1 MYNNLYEKYQK
12 IEDNLN
18 SVENKN
24 DFLREDMCKYET
36 QVNAFHEIKE
46 KYEVMIKIIIQKVIF
61 FVQGIK
67 NFTKPL

>member
-46 KYEVMIKIIIQKVIF
+46 KYEVMIKLIIPK
-61 FVQGIK
+61 
-67 NFTKPL
+67 